1 MEWEANEWLTASTAP
16 QASLL
21 EYVAA
26 PMQLVPEPWGE
37 SLSSSR
43 SAETSGSAVS
53 IVSRAGSLLAS

>member
-1 MEWEANEWLTASTAP
+1 MQWEANEWLTASTAP

-43 SAETSGSAVS
+43 PAETPEPAAS
-53 IVSRAGSLLAS
+53 IVSLAGSLFAL